1 MNLLRFIE
9 RILFLAVV
17 SVGSLWAQQ
26 SGISDTPE
34 CHNYP
39 FPQNAIY
46 PYGLMPADR
55 NHLHAQQSYL
65 GWKNNY
71 VTSDGACGFRRVL
84 FNDMSSTYSEGIGY
98 GMLLAAN
105 FDDQLLFDDLWRYY
119 VANLDQYGLM
129 HWWIGNNCQVLGI
142 NAATDADEDVA
153 FALLLADKQWCST
166 GPLNYRQLAI
176 TQINRIYQ
184 RQVERNTYVLKPG
197 DTWGGSNVT
206 NPSYFA
212 PAYYRAFREATGNA
226 AWDSVITKC
235 YQILN
240 NAAHPTTGLVPD
252 WCQANGLPASG
263 FAYYYY
269 YDATRTP
276 WRIALDYLW
285 FGDQRAKAFCEKI
298 SSFARNI
305 GSINIGEGYQL
316 DGSPMGS
323 AHINV
328 FVGPFG
334 AGAMGTGSTFQAFCD
349 SAYQDNVATVPPF
362 VNGNYYNYS
371 LRTLTLFLQTGNF
384 FNPLADPVQ
393 IPATPSLVSPLNGS
407 TANPTSPVLTW
418 HVSARATS
426 YRIQVADD
434 STFTSVVLDDS
445 TLVDTIRVVP
455 GLSNASVY
463 YWRVRAK
470 NHVGWSEF
478 GTSWKFT
485 TVPLPPG
492 TPALN
497 LPANGATGVTTSPIL
512 SWDSSLTATLYRV
525 QVSSDSLFSSLVAD
539 DSTVSVTFLHIGPL
553 EYLTTYYWRASA
565 RNEGGSSS
573 FSEAWRFTTTLS
585 PPSLILPPDSAV
597 GVSTNPLL
605 SWASVPG
612 ALLYQVQVSLDSTFG
627 VVVLDSV
634 VVGETECYAV
644 GLENSLQYFWRV
656 RASNTEAVGV
666 WSDVWRF
673 TTIPRLPDQVVLV
686 APPNAA
692 IITSDSVQFLW
703 RASQPGVQFYW
714 FEIAND
720 STFEGS
726 KIDSTLTDT
735 IRVTRGLL
743 NHSSFWWKVRSKN
756 AAGWGEFSDVRR
768 FNVITTGSG
777 VAYSVPEEFELA
789 QNYPNPFNPG
799 TTIKYGLPRS
809 TDVSLF
815 VFNTLGQVVEEIV
828 NDYQQAGYYEII
840 FRNTH
845 LASGIYYYQLRAGGV
860 ILTKKFVLIK

>member
-1 MNLLRFIE
+1 MNPLRFVE
-9 RILFLAVV
+9 RILLVAFV
-17 SVGSLWAQQ
+17 SAGSLWAQQ
-26 SGISDTPE
+26 FGISDTLE

-39 FPQNAIY
+39 FPQDAIY
-46 PYGLMPADR
+46 PHGLMPADR

-65 GWKNNY
+65 SWKNNY
-71 VTSDGACGFRRVL
+71 VTSSGACGFRRVL
-84 FNDMSSTYSEGIGY
+84 FNDMNSTYSEGIGY

-105 FDDQLLFDDLWRYY
+105 FDDQPLFDDLWRYY

-166 GPLNYRQLAI
+166 GPLNYRQLAV

-285 FGDQRAKAFCEKI
+285 FGDERAKAFCEKI

-305 GSINIGEGYQL
+305 GSVNIGEGYQI

-334 AGAMGTGSTFQAFCD
+334 AGAMGTGAPFQAFCD
-349 SAYQDNVATVPPF
+349 SAYEDNVATVPQF

-393 IPATPSLVSPLNGS
+393 IPAIPSLVSPVNGS
-407 TANPTSPVLTW
+407 TTNPTSPVLVW
-418 HVSARATS
+418 HASARATS
-426 YRIQVADD
+426 YRIQIAAD
-434 STFTSVVLDDS
+434 STFTSLMLDDS
-445 TLVDTIRVVP
+445 TLVDTTRFVT
-455 GLSNASVY
+455 GLSNATSY
-463 YWRVRAK
+463 HWRVKAK
-470 NHVGWSEF
+470 NHVGWTEF
-478 GTSWKFT
+478 GASWKFT
-485 TVPLPPG
+485 TVPLPPVA
-492 TPALN
+492 PALH
-497 LPANGATGVTTSPIL
+497 LPANWAAGVAVSPTL
-512 SWDSSLTATLYRV
+512 SWDSSQNASMYRV
-525 QVSSDSLFSSLVAD
+525 QVSSDSLFSSVVVD
-539 DSTVSVTFLHIGPL
+539 DSAVAATFLPVGPL
-553 EYLTTYYWRASA
+553 NFLTAYYWRVSA
-565 RNEGGSSS
+565 RNEGGSSP
-573 FSEAWRFTTTLS
+573 FSEAWRFTTTL
-585 PPSLILPPDSAV
+585 PPPLLLMPPDGAV

-605 SWASVPG
+605 SWDSVAG
-612 ALLYQVQVSLDSTFG
+612 ALRYQVLVSRDSSFG
-627 VVVLDSV
+627 IVVLDSV
-634 VVGETECYAV
+634 VVGEIECYAA

-656 RASNTEAVGV
+656 RGSNTEAVGV

-673 TTIPRLPDQVVLV
+673 TTILRLPDQVVLV
-686 APPNAA
+686 APLNAA
-692 IITSDSVQFLW
+692 VIASDSVQFTW
-703 RASQPGVQFYW
+703 RPSGPAVDFYW
-714 FEIAND
+714 FEIASD
-720 STFEGS
+720 STFEDS

-735 IRVTRGLL
+735 IRVARGLV
-743 NHSSFWWKVRSKN
+743 NHSLYWWRVRSKN
-756 AAGWGEFSDVRR
+756 EAGWGEFSDVRR
-768 FNVITTGSG
+768 FSVLTTSSG
-777 VAYSVPEEFELA
+777 TTYAVPQEFELA
-789 QNYPNPFNPG
+789 QNYPNPFNPT
-799 TTIKYGLPRS
+799 TTIRYGLPRNS
-809 TDVSLF
+809 DVSLF
-815 VFNTLGQVVEEIV
+815 VFNTLGQVVEEMV
-828 NDYQQAGYYEII
+828 NDYQQAGYHEVV
-840 FRNTH
+840 FRNTR
-845 LASGIYYYQLRAGGV
+845 LASGIYYFQLRAGGV